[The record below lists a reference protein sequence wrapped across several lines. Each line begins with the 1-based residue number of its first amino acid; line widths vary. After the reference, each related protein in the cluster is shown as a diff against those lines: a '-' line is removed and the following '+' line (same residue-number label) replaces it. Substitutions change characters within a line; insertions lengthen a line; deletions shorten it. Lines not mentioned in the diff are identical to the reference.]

1 MTKPELRTPR
11 KFSQL
16 IAAAILD
23 YNNGFDLDSAGRPL
37 ARALAALRDFS
48 YARHDPRRSVKK
60 RRRQDIVTPE
70 IRAYSSALVLCGWVA
85 WVHCAKGLWH
95 FNEISVGGEVFLN
108 HEFVPNVMRAIAVG
122 RSKALLDK
130 IREGHF
136 HPEFRVNDA
145 INLLEK
151 SIN

>member
-1 MTKPELRTPR
+1 M
-11 KFSQL
+11 
-16 IAAAILD
+16 
-23 YNNGFDLDSAGRPL
+23 
-37 ARALAALRDFS
+37 
-48 YARHDPRRSVKK
+48 
-60 RRRQDIVTPE
+60 
-70 IRAYSSALVLCGWVA
+70 
-85 WVHCAKGLWH
+85 
-95 FNEISVGGEVFLN
+95 N